1 MSFFERIVAL
11 RREGQSFALATVVA
25 RRAPVSAH
33 LGDRAIVFAD
43 GRMEGFI
50 GGACSREIIR
60 QQALDVLHARVGRLV
75 SIRPDATGSIDASA
89 EHVVVPMSCAS
100 EGAVDVYVE
109 PFVDARRLIVVGA
122 TPVAEA
128 LARLARAMDYDV
140 WRVVDAR
147 EQGDAAA
154 AAAPIGIT
162 VATLDGLEAL
172 LRDGAT
178 RQVEQA
184 VVVASQGHYD
194 EEALESILKA
204 GVSYVGLVA
213 SRKRGGMVR
222 AVLDEHG
229 VAGAAAVRIPA
240 GIDLGARTPAEIALS
255 ILAEIV
261 QAHPTGAAV
270 QEGAPPAADQTE
282 ATEVMALDPVCG
294 MRVTVA
300 NARHSAEIDG
310 HLYYFCC
317 ASCRTKF
324 LQDPEPY
331 RARP

>member
-1 MSFFERIVAL
+1 
-11 RREGQSFALATVVA
+11 
-25 RRAPVSAH
+25 
-33 LGDRAIVFAD
+33 
-43 GRMEGFI
+43 
-50 GGACSREIIR
+50 
-60 QQALDVLHARVGRLV
+60 
-75 SIRPDATGSIDASA
+75 
-89 EHVVVPMSCAS
+89 
-100 EGAVDVYVE
+100 VDVYVE

-178 RQVEQA
+178 RQAEQA

-270 QEGAPPAADQTE
+270 QEGAPPASDQTE

-294 MRVTVA
+294 MRVAVA